1 MMMALMV
8 MMMMRMMSRFL
19 SQKEVAWWSVSLGT
33 HCHYLLSISITL
45 KTIRKKLAQKLL
57 IVFIIS
63 TSGLKLSLDLVF
75 FRSDM
80 DTCLLPL
87 EEFSKLGAQLTSCK
101 FVQLMQIR
109 MSKYVS
115 SYLRQNFCFKTS

>member
-1 MMMALMV
+1 MV
-8 MMMMRMMSRFL
+8 VFMVYDDDEDDVKVSVTERSSLVVGLPGDPLPL
-19 SQKEVAWWSVSLGT
+19 SSLDINNSQDHQK
-33 HCHYLLSISITL
+33 
-45 KTIRKKLAQKLL
+45 KMAQKLL

-115 SYLRQNFCFKTS
+115 SYLRQYFLF